1 MKTATTVAQMLVRFC
16 GVLLIALGIL
26 FWTSN
31 ALNLIP
37 LHMLLGLILVLSL
50 WTLAV
55 IGARSGVAPGFVV
68 VVLLWGLLV
77 IVFGATQDRILNGT
91 GDPHWI
97 IKVLH
102 LLVGLAAIGQAEGMG
117 ARIRERRAAVT
128 A

>member
-1 MKTATTVAQMLVRFC
+1 MKTATTVAQMLVRIC

-26 FWTSN
+26 FWTGN
-31 ALNLIP
+31 ALPLIP
-37 LHMLLGLILVLSL
+37 VHMLLGVILVLSL

-77 IVFGATQDRILNGT
+77 ILFGATQDRILNGS
-91 GDPHWI
+91 GDPHWV

-117 ARIRERRAAVT
+117 ARIRERRVAAP